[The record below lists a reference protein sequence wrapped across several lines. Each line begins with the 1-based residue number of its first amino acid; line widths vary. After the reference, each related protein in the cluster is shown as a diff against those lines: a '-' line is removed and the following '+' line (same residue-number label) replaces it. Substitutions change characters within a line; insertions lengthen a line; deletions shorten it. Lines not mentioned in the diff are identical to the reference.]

1 MPPLRD
7 SEALLRSADRINPNT
22 FVISLRQIAKHLKI
36 DPKRI
41 INWQKWHHVLWV
53 HLEGKG
59 GYFISYRKLEQ
70 WIAACRTLIRGCQ
83 NLTTL
88 TTVWSA
94 ILKEATRYTE
104 DAITRLQE
112 IWQQRQTDL
121 RYSQG

>member
-1 MPPLRD
+1 MPPLR
-7 SEALLRSADRINPNT
+7 DRINPNT
-22 FVISLRQIAKHLKI
+22 FVITLRQIAKHLKI

-41 INWQKWHHVLWV
+41 INWKKWHHVLWV

-88 TTVWSA
+88 TKVWSA
-94 ILKEATRYTE
+94 ILKEATRYTK
-104 DAITRLQE
+104 DAIAKRCCEAQIARLQE
-112 IWQQRQTDL
+112 IWQQRQTIL
-121 RYSQG
+121 SYSQG

>member
-1 MPPLRD
+1 
-7 SEALLRSADRINPNT
+7 
-22 FVISLRQIAKHLKI
+22 
-36 DPKRI
+36 
-41 INWQKWHHVLWV
+41 VLWV

-70 WIAACRTLIRGCQ
+70 WIAACGTLIRGCQ

-88 TTVWSA
+88 TKVWSA
-94 ILKEATRYTE
+94 ILKEATRYTK

>member
-1 MPPLRD
+1 MPPLR
-7 SEALLRSADRINPNT
+7 DRINPNT
-22 FVISLRQIAKHLKI
+22 FVITLRQIAKHLRI

-41 INWQKWHHVLWV
+41 INWKKWHHVLWV

-104 DAITRLQE
+104 NALSEAIPKGIARLQE
-112 IWQQRQTDL
+112 IWQQRQTTL
-121 RYSQG
+121 SNPQN

>member
-1 MPPLRD
+1 VIYPEFERTMPPLR
-7 SEALLRSADRINPNT
+7 DRINPNT
-22 FVISLRQIAKHLKI
+22 FVITLRQIANHLKI

-41 INWQKWHHVLWV
+41 INWKKWHHVLWV
-53 HLEGKG
+53 HLEGRG

-104 DAITRLQE
+104 DAIRTTSRNLAA
-112 IWQQRQTDL
+112 TADF
-121 RYSQG
+121 S